1 MLKTAPAAS
10 SLAQLRV
17 GFWRTWRAVE
27 NAKPGM
33 NRFAI
38 THKALGAG
46 VPVKEMSAE
55 QLARCIEVFSAI
67 KRDHEKL

>member
-1 MLKTAPAAS
+1 
-10 SLAQLRV
+10 
-17 GFWRTWRAVE
+17 
-27 NAKPGM
+27 M